1 MASPLVPSRRGQQR
15 DKIFRNAMR
24 MALATMDDG
33 DPGKAL
39 REIATACIEKA
50 KAGDLQAAAFVR
62 DTMDGKPAQMLEHTG
77 EESRRIGRIVHEI
90 VHVPQEIVDVTETR
104 EMIDREIDG
113 QNLVVDYRETE
124 AINGHGGNGHG
135 GNGGNPVPERVGRH
149 RE

>member
-1 MASPLVPSRRGQQR
+1 LVPSRRGQQR

-77 EESRRIGRIVHEI
+77 EEGRRIGRIVHEI
-90 VHVPQEIVDVTETR
+90 VHVQQEI
-104 EMIDREIDG
+104 IDNEIDG
-113 QNLVVDYRETE
+113 TNLLVDHRETE
-124 AINGHGGNGHG
+124 AINGHGSNGHG
-135 GNGGNPVPERVGRH
+135 DNGGNLVPERVGRH